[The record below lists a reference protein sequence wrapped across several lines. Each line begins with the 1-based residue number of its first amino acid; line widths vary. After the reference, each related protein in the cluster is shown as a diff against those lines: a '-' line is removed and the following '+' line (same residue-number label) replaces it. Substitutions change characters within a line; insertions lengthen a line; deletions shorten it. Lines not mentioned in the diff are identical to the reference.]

1 MAKILVID
9 DSALMRMYVRQH
21 LEEVGFEVEEFL
33 PLSALEVMDRVR
45 SSPPDLVLSDFNMP
59 HVDGQ
64 SVARM
69 VKRTSAAI
77 PVIILTALHDPAKE
91 AALTQTGVARILY
104 KPINGPELV
113 KAVQEVLAKR

>member
-21 LEEVGFEVEEFL
+21 LEGEGFEVEEFL

-64 SVARM
+64 AVARM
-69 VKRTSAAI
+69 VKRSNAAI
-77 PVIILTALHDPAKE
+77 PVIILTAVHDASKE
-91 AALTQTGVARILY
+91 AALIQTGVARIIH
-104 KPINGPELV
+104 KPIDGPQLV
-113 KAVQEVLAKR
+113 RTVQEVLQKG